1 MKRIDFRRQLDIMTE
16 KEFVS
21 FCKLM
26 HIDLNQFIE
35 RKTHILKREVG
46 DLLNI
51 TYHKL
56 RPNSV
61 DFKRFDNI
69 VMKSILQATIKE

>member
-1 MKRIDFRRQLDIMTE
+1 MKRVDFIKQLDIMTE
-16 KEFVS
+16 KEFVT

-26 HIDLNQFIE
+26 HIDLNQFYE

-46 DLLNI
+46 DLLSR

-56 RPNSV
+56 RLNSV
-61 DFKRFDNI
+61 DFRRFDTLLS
-69 VMKSILQATIKE
+69 KAILQATIKE